1 MILGTGF
8 DPDQCQNAACFPTFF
23 NNGNAQVSLN
33 MAHCRALSAVF
44 YARFRFATCLFEAQG
59 STFTASQ

>member
-8 DPDQCQNAACFPTFF
+8 NPDQCQNVACFPTVFD
-23 NNGNAQVSLN
+23 NGNAQVSLN
-33 MAHCRALSAVF
+33 MAHCRAFMLDS
-44 YARFRFATCLFEAQG
+44 RSATCLFEAQG